1 MSWVKEVTALRASQ
15 DPPNVRLAA
24 IVDVLK
30 AHGKATELLLTPDKV
45 APHPKNR
52 GGRMVL
58 ASDCHKNGKDILG
71 GGAKFSRI
79 GESIA
84 FEMPQCPAKS
94 GQYTAMLQHLIHT
107 SQGMLAP
114 LSGAEVGL
122 TVGST
127 NTAAFC
133 RASMANCTTNQP
145 GLANPNGRL
154 HSPDSYGGDFG
165 AMCSK
170 GWQWL
175 LISRDVE
182 QHFPDLP
189 GWMSH
194 CLNNTNVAMKP
205 KEIETAKS
213 LAKLMQQGTSQEAA
227 VEEVKESHPDCESYI
242 DAVALYAHNFGGG
255 QGSPLLTCLDDY
267 VKILCCTSC
276 VLGEEFMTA
285 LVALK
290 PKSLSTTFPFVRL
303 ACWLAQATSPKVTD
317 GISKLLTVSDISKL
331 RTAKVADIEAIE
343 LLLSQG
349 WDLGPASH
357 QDAIGHFD
365 PDVVQAFGKFAT
377 RAIVHFLQKEK
388 NSLEPDGF
396 KSLSL
401 INELYQAQFQT
412 NNGASS
418 SATPKLASPVASLA
432 DCKDV
437 GEIVLSKFAHLKL
450 NSFYGHKDHGQ
461 FVFEFIKIN
470 DTVAVFECTPLF
482 GKVITVEAPHS
493 ELRMWRKLSSAVP
506 ALIPNS
512 TYQAILPSKSKTWA
526 AEAKKAQVFLCLCK
540 VYEANS
546 LEDDLEFAKD
556 PAAVFLKENA
566 ETYKKGELV
575 LVPVGTLKTV
585 VDLTDALKLPADRL
599 ITQDGK
605 AVYSINPQS
614 KNCLTKADIIVP
626 ASWVTT
632 SKDKAV
638 INMEIKYVVE
648 GGFKFPMLQ
657 NSRAVRAREQLFMED
672 ASKPKAE
679 GPASK
684 KLKADKSV

>member
-1 MSWVKEVTALRASQ
+1 MSWVKEVTALRASH

-24 IVDVLK
+24 IIDVLK

-79 GESIA
+79 GESMA
-84 FEMPQCPAKS
+84 FEMPQCQAKC
-94 GQYTAMLQHLIHT
+94 GQYIAMLQHLIHT
-107 SQGMLAP
+107 SKGMIAP
-114 LSGAEVGL
+114 LSGSEVGL

-133 RASMANCTTNQP
+133 RASMANCMTNQP
-145 GLANPNGRL
+145 SLANPNGRL

-182 QHFPDLP
+182 QSFPDLP
-189 GWMSH
+189 GWVSH

-213 LAKLMQQGTSQEAA
+213 LARLMQQGTSQEAA
-227 VEEVKESHPDCESYI
+227 VEEVQESHPDCEAYI
-242 DAVALYAHNFGGG
+242 VAVAQYAHNFGGG

-267 VKILCCTSC
+267 VKILGCTSC
-276 VLGEEFMTA
+276 VLGEEFMSA

-290 PKSLSTTFPFVRL
+290 PKSLSTTFPFLRL
-303 ACWLAQATSPKVTD
+303 ACWLAQATSPKVAD
-317 GISKLLTVSDISKL
+317 GISKLLTVTDLQKFKI
-331 RTAKVADIEAIE
+331 AKVADIEAVE

-357 QDAIGHFD
+357 EDASGHFD

-377 RAIVHFLQKEK
+377 RAIVHVLQKEK

-401 INELYQAQFQT
+401 INELYQAQLQT
-412 NNGASS
+412 NNAASS
-418 SATPKLASPVASLA
+418 SATPKLVSPVASLA

-437 GEIVLSKFAHLKL
+437 GDIVLSKFTHIKL
-450 NSFYGHKDHGQ
+450 NSLYGHKDHGQ
-461 FVFEFIKIN
+461 FVFKFIKIN

-482 GKVITVEAPHS
+482 GNVITVEAPHS
-493 ELRMWRKLSSAVP
+493 ELKFWRKISSQP
-506 ALIPNS
+506 ALIPKAS
-512 TYQAILPSKSKTWA
+512 YQDILPSKSKTWTS
-526 AEAKKAQVFLCLCK
+526 EAKKARVFLCLCK

-556 PAAVFLKENA
+556 PAAVFLKDNA

-575 LVPVGTLKTV
+575 LVPVGSLKTI
-585 VDLTDALKLPADRL
+585 DDPTDALKLPAERL

-605 AVYSINPQS
+605 AVYSINGQS
-614 KNCLTKADIIVP
+614 KKFDTKTEIIAP

-657 NSRAVRAREQLFMED
+657 NSRAVRAREQLVMEEM
-672 ASKPKAE
+672 SKPKPE

-684 KLKADKSV
+684 KPKVDTSA